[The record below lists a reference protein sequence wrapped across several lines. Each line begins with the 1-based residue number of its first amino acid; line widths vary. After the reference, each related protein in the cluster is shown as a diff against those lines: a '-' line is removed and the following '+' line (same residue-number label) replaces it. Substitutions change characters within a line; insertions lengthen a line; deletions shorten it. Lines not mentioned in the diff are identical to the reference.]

1 MHFIELAAIFIT
13 ITNKTGGNNWSSVAA
28 MIGQFFFLI
37 AVFIGILYLAY
48 LSTKFLAK
56 TRINAARGENIKV
69 IESVFVGGQAS
80 IQLIKVGEQFFLI
93 SAGKDKVVFLT
104 EVKSDGIIEDI
115 DREKNSSFYFEK
127 YLKEYINK
135 LRNKK

>member
-37 AVFIGILYLAY
+37 VVFIGILYLAY